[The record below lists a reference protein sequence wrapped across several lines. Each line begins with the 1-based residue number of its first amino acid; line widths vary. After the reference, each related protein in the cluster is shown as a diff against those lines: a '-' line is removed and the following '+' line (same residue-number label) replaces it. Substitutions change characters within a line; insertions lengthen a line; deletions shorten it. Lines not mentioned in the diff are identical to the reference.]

1 MCDKEEKTSGSKYYF
16 SDDVLEKLK
25 DKHDVTEQEVKQCFN
40 NLTTR
45 TLVENRE
52 KHNRPNSPDT
62 RWFIAE
68 TRTGRELKVCF
79 MVISRKIHIKTA
91 YEPNA
96 TERAI
101 YNKFTNNS

>member
-16 SDDVLEKLK
+16 SDDVLEKLEV
-25 DKHDVTEQEVKQCFN
+25 KHDVTEQEVKQCFN
-40 NLTTR
+40 NLSTR

-52 KHNRPNSPDT
+52 KHKTSPDT

-68 TRTGRELKVCF
+68 TRTGRQLKVCF
-79 MVISRKIHIKTA
+79 MLLSRKIHIKTA

-96 TERAI
+96 KERAI
-101 YNKFTNNS
+101 RPLAKVIG